1 MAEAV
6 PAPTHLQLFLGMQ
19 HVALSSFGGG
29 LSAWSERIVVEE
41 RQWMSKEE
49 FITGL
54 TVARLFPGPNQIN
67 MAVYI
72 GSRFH
77 GLTGALA
84 ALFGILLLPFS
95 VLMLLGLAYYD
106 LHTVM
111 AVDRVLAGVI
121 TASAGMA
128 LSMGFKIAG
137 AYTRDPVAMLLAT
150 GSFLAMTVFHV
161 RLVPLVLVAGP
172 LAMAWY
178 WPRPE
183 KP

>member
-1 MAEAV
+1 
-6 PAPTHLQLFLGMQ
+6 
-19 HVALSSFGGG
+19 
-29 LSAWSERIVVEE
+29 
-41 RQWMSKEE
+41 
-49 FITGL
+49 
-54 TVARLFPGPNQIN
+54 
-67 MAVYI
+67 
-72 GSRFH
+72 
-77 GLTGALA
+77 
-84 ALFGILLLPFS
+84 LLLPFS

-137 AYTRDPVAMLLAT
+137 AYTRDPVAMLLAA

>member
-1 MAEAV
+1 MAE
-6 PAPTHLQLFLGMQ
+6 PAAQPTHLQLFLGMQ
-19 HVALSSFGGG
+19 QVALSSFGGG

-41 RQWMSKEE
+41 RQWMNKEE

-72 GSRFH
+72 GSRFR
-77 GLTGALA
+77 GLSGAIA
-84 ALFGILLLPFS
+84 ALSGILLLPFS
-95 VLMLLGLAYYD
+95 VLMLLGLGYYY
-106 LHTVM
+106 LHEIL

-137 AYTRDPVAMLLAT
+137 AYSRDPAAMVLA
-150 GSFLAMTVFHV
+150 GASFIAMSVFHV
-161 RLVPLVLVAGP
+161 RLMPLVLVVGP

-178 WPRPE
+178 WPRDG